1 MNTATILAI
10 GDELL
15 IGQVVNTN
23 ASWLGERLT
32 RIGWKV
38 RRVVTVGDDP
48 EAMREEME
56 RAAAASDAVIM
67 CGGLGPT
74 HDDRTREVI
83 CALLGCELEM
93 DEPQLER
100 IRQRFAKVGLELN
113 ERSRRQALAPSTC
126 RRLPND
132 YGSAPG
138 LAFTLGS
145 ARMYALPGVPTEMR
159 GITADHILPELGGVA
174 GEIEQRTFL
183 LFGIA
188 ESVLADLL
196 VETEELLDDA
206 VTLAYLPSAGGIR
219 LRAMCHVGEEGAR
232 VRFARL
238 LEIIADRAVRY
249 IVTDRDET
257 LASALGRALV
267 ERGMTLATAES
278 CTGGM
283 IGASLTDV
291 PGASR
296 YYMGGVVSY
305 ANSVKESLLGVRPDD
320 LATHGA
326 VSSEVAEAMAV
337 GVRAALGADLAV
349 AVTGIAGPDGGTP
362 EKPVGTVWIAIAS
375 PRGVRAERFIFGRE
389 RDVVRARAAATALNL
404 VWREC
409 LGHE

>member
-48 EAMREEME
+48 DAMREEME
-56 RAAAASDAVIM
+56 RAAARSDAVIM

-83 CALLGCELEM
+83 CALLGCDLEM

-113 ERSRRQALAPSTC
+113 ERSRRQALVPSAC

-138 LAFTLGS
+138 LAFTLGT

-159 GITADHILPELGGVA
+159 GITADHILPELGAVA

-188 ESVLADLL
+188 ESLLADML

-219 LRAMCHVGEEGAR
+219 LRAMCHVADGGAR

-238 LEIIADRAVRY
+238 LEIITDRAARY

-257 LASALGRALV
+257 LASALGRALN

-278 CTGGM
+278 CTGGL
-283 IGASLTDV
+283 IGGAVTDV
-291 PGASR
+291 PGASG
-296 YYMGGVVSY
+296 YYLGGVVSY
-305 ANSVKESLLGVRPDD
+305 ANSVKESLLGVGPED
-320 LATHGA
+320 LAAHGA
-326 VSSEVAEAMAV
+326 VSREVAEAMAV

-375 PRGVRAERFIFGRE
+375 PRGVRAERFAFGRE
-389 RDVVRARAAATALNL
+389 REVVRARAAATALNL
-404 VWREC
+404 AWREC
-409 LGHE
+409 MGYE